1 MHTAQRIGQAVV
13 LINLIYALFSLIS
26 NGSFL
31 PLLPLEAFFA
41 ATLFFAFAYA
51 NRSSSKLLSLL
62 YFALALILLL
72 SSNDFLAFFLSDQS
86 IRTVVQHTANFTAN
100 AEIVLLTAIVA
111 HVLFTLFKE
120 RSNFQPPWLPI
131 AFFALIL
138 LATIASF
145 SISYLLYFSY
155 LALGLAT
162 FFIPQLFIP
171 SETKANAFNQNY
183 AVFIY
188 HGILI
193 VTNVLGMAL

>member
-26 NGSFL
+26 NGGFL

-62 YFALALILLL
+62 YVALALILLL

-86 IRTVVQHTANFTAN
+86 IRTVVQHTASFTTH
-100 AEIVLLTAIVA
+100 AETVLLTAIVA
-111 HVLFTLFKE
+111 HALTTLFKQ
-120 RSNFQPPWLPI
+120 RSNVQTPWLPI

-155 LALGLAT
+155 LALGLTA
-162 FFIPQLFIP
+162 FFIPQLFISSP
-171 SETKANAFNQNY
+171 KKANAFHQNY

-193 VTNVLGMAL
+193 ITNVLGMAL